1 MTVFSWAHQEQY
13 QKLFACLPDPS
24 GMRFVGGVVRN
35 ALMGIAWDDVDFAT
49 IYRPEDITCFF
60 QSHGYKV
67 IPTGIEHGTVTVLCD
82 GQSYEITTL
91 RRDIETDGRHAVV
104 AYTLR
109 WEDDAQ
115 RRDFTMNALYVDHCG
130 GLYDYVGGQKDIE
143 NRLIRFI
150 GDPEQRIVEDYLRI
164 VRFFRF
170 WALYGHT
177 PDADSLAKC
186 VALKHNLNQLSS
198 ERITKEMIKLLGAS
212 NPWPVMCCLYDYGF
226 DPLLWGHSGQ
236 MNRIS
241 ALERVEKMWGPAPLW
256 VRFAFLTG
264 MMPRRLTLSNDQ
276 KKQLNMLWGPLFSHE
291 ETMGLLEQSPQNRK
305 DLWLAALSSVYQYGV
320 HCTKDRVWMA
330 ALTHMGSVGAGCAQ
344 NGEGQYPAVDLVKG
358 LNGCKAIMAALDC
371 VDFPE
376 FSLSGR
382 DVMAFGI
389 SGPDIGRVLN
399 QTKAWWIGCEMRPS
413 HEECLDYG
421 KMLVDVS
428 AGKEGG
434 QGRFR
439 QDE

>member
-1 MTVFSWAHQEQY
+1 MTTFSWAHQEQY

-35 ALMGIAWDDVDFAT
+35 ALLGIPWDDVDFAT
-49 IYRPEDITCFF
+49 IYRPEEITDFF
-60 QSHGYKV
+60 QSQGYKV
-67 IPTGIEHGTVTVLCD
+67 IPTGIDHGTVTVLCD

-104 AYTLR
+104 AYTSR

-115 RRDFTMNALYVDHCG
+115 RRDFTMNALYVDHG
-130 GLYDYVGGQKDIE
+130 GFLYDYVGGQKDIE

-177 PDADSLAKC
+177 PDSDSLAKC

-212 NPWPVMCCLYDYGF
+212 NPWPVVRCLYDYGF

-236 MNRIS
+236 MNGIS
-241 ALERVEKMWGPAPLW
+241 GLERVEKMWGRCPLW

-264 MMPRRLTLSNDQ
+264 AMPRRLTLSNDQ
-276 KKQLNMLWGPLFSHE
+276 KKHLKVLWSPLFCHE
-291 ETMGLLEQSPQNRK
+291 ELAGLGGKSSQNRH
-305 DLWLAALSSVYQYGV
+305 DLWLVALHSVYQYGV
-320 HCTKDRVWMA
+320 QCTKERLCMS
-330 ALTHMGSVGAGCAQ
+330 ALTYVGVGCIQSVAE
-344 NGEGQYPAVDLVKG
+344 NEPTEDLVKG
-358 LNGCKAIMAALDC
+358 LKGCKAIMDALD
-371 VDFPE
+371 DTNFPE
-376 FSLSGR
+376 FSVTGR
-382 DVMAFGI
+382 DVMAFGV

-399 QTKAWWIGCEMRPS
+399 QTKAWWIGCEMGPS
-413 HEECLDYG
+413 HEECLHYG
-421 KMLVDVS
+421 KMLVS
-428 AGKEGG
+428 AGKKDG
-434 QGRFR
+434 QG
-439 QDE
+439 QAE